1 MAEPLNTKTTVEP
14 TRLPVLALRN
24 LVLFPGMSIPI
35 RVGRAQS
42 LQAIR
47 QAKALAKKLEKPI
60 RLVAVLQTSTDV
72 EQNGPV
78 HASDL
83 YKVGVVCEIER
94 IKGND
99 SEGLQLFI
107 KGLERVTLEDIHEE
121 TPGEG
126 SDLPLSLTSLSAL
139 AVPFENSDSPNDVN
153 LEPISTV
160 LTAVKESAKQLVE
173 FLPTGSDQLAALIE
187 GIDDLEFLTYV
198 AVANLDTPIEEKQ
211 KILEEPSLRAR
222 AKRVIDII
230 TRTKSELQ
238 VRNEIREK
246 LNEKLGKTQRDH
258 ILREQMKA
266 IREEL
271 GDEAS
276 EAERSDDYKKK
287 IEDSKMPDE
296 TKKVARDELKRLEG
310 LSNQSPETHVI
321 RNYLDLLLALPW
333 EPGKEEPID
342 LQKARESLEADH
354 FGLDKV
360 KKRILEHLATL
371 KLRGGDRGMILLL
384 IGPPGVG
391 KTSLGASIAKAIGR
405 KFVRAALGG
414 VRDDAEIRGHRR
426 TYVGAMPGR
435 VIQGLKRAGSMNPV
449 FMLDEI
455 DKLNRGYGGDPA
467 AALLEVL
474 DPEQNDKFH
483 DHYLDVPY
491 DLSKVL
497 FIATANSLEGIPG
510 PLLDRMEVIDLTG
523 YTAVEKLHIGKNHLL
538 PKQMEEHGL
547 KPAQVEVSDEVIKAV
562 IHGYT
567 REAGVRSLQRQI
579 AALLRALAAKVVEAE
594 AHNATLDEA
603 TNQPAGET
611 KVSKPRAT
619 LPIRPT
625 TGELDDLLGPVRFDH
640 EESMTSAPAGVVTG
654 LAWTPVGGE
663 ILFIEATSMPGNGK
677 LALTGQLGDVMKES
691 VQIAL
696 TLIRSRLP
704 QVSEQIDFEKRDF
717 HVHVP
722 AGAIPKDGP
731 SAGVGM
737 VTALTSLLTGK
748 AVSPKIAM
756 TGEVTLRGKVTPIG
770 GVKEKIM
777 GAHRAG
783 VTTVI
788 IPRKNEK
795 DLRDVP
801 DEVKKAMHIEL
812 ADDVADVLRIAL
824 GLELPPLDETTG
836 LWGAFKEPRFRPFT
850 PISAPPLAGESLGNR
865 QLPHA

>member
-1 MAEPLNTKTTVEP
+1 MADPIP
-14 TRLPVLALRN
+14 TAPKNQIPQRLPVLALRN
-24 LVLFPGMSIPI
+24 LVLFPGMSVPI

-47 QAKALAKKLEKPI
+47 QAKELAKKLESPI

-78 HASDL
+78 HPTDL

-94 IKGND
+94 IKGNEN
-99 SEGLQLFI
+99 EGLQLFI
-107 KGLERVTLEDIHEE
+107 KGLERVTLEEMREE
-121 TPGEG
+121 APTEVSSG
-126 SDLPLSLTSLSAL
+126 LPASLTSLSAL
-139 AVPFENSDSPNDVN
+139 AIPFGNSDLPNDKN
-153 LEPISTV
+153 LEPLANV
-160 LTAVKESAKQLVE
+160 LTTVKESAKQLVE

-198 AVANLDTPIEEKQ
+198 AVANLDTPIEDKQ
-211 KILEEPSLRAR
+211 KLLEEPSLRAR
-222 AKRVIDII
+222 AARVIEII
-230 TRTKSELQ
+230 SRTKSELQ
-238 VRNEIREK
+238 VKSEIREK
-246 LNEKLGKTQRDH
+246 LNSKLGKTQRDH

-271 GDEAS
+271 GDDAT

-287 IEDSKMPDE
+287 IDDSKMPDE

-310 LSNQSPETHVI
+310 LSSQSPETHVI

-333 EPGKEEPID
+333 ESDPEQPID
-342 LQKARESLEADH
+342 LGKARESLDADH

-360 KKRILEHLATL
+360 KKRIIEHLATL

-384 IGPPGVG
+384 VGPPGVG
-391 KTSLGASIAKAIGR
+391 KTSLGSSIAKAIGR

-435 VIQGLKRAGSMNPV
+435 VIQALKRAGSMNPV

-523 YTAVEKLHIGKNHLL
+523 YTSHEKLHIGRNHLL
-538 PKQMEEHGL
+538 PKQLTEHGL
-547 KPAQVEVSDEVIKAV
+547 KESQVEVSEDVLKSI
-562 IHGYT
+562 INGYT

-579 AALLRALAAKVVEAE
+579 AALLRSLAAKVVETEEKGKTHETPEKFLASE
-594 AHNATLDEA
+594 LPLKPTVDQLDE
-603 TNQPAGET
+603 
-611 KVSKPRAT
+611 
-619 LPIRPT
+619 
-625 TGELDDLLGPVRFDH
+625 LLGPARFDH
-640 EESMTSAPAGVVTG
+640 EESMTTAPVGVVTG

-663 ILFIEATSMPGNGK
+663 ILFIEATSMPGTGK

-691 VQIAL
+691 VHIAL

-737 VTALTSLLTGK
+737 VTALTSLLTGR

-783 VTTVI
+783 VTTII
-788 IPRKNEK
+788 IPRKNAK

-801 DEVKKAMHIEL
+801 DEVKKAIQIEL
-812 ADDVADVLRIAL
+812 ADDIADVLRIAI

-836 LWGAFKEPRFRPFT
+836 LWGAFKEPRFGVYSPGGRLGGT
-850 PISAPPLAGESLGNR
+850 GSSSGGQPP
-865 QLPHA
+865 PHA

>member
-1 MAEPLNTKTTVEP
+1 MADPVIVTKNNSGAP
-14 TRLPVLALRN
+14 KRLPVLALRN
-24 LVLFPGMSIPI
+24 LVLFPGMSVPI

-47 QAKALAKKLEKPI
+47 QAKELAKQLEQPI
-60 RLVAVLQTSTDV
+60 RLVAVLQTSTDI

-78 HASDL
+78 TASDL
-83 YKVGVVCEIER
+83 YKVGVICEIER

-99 SEGLQLFI
+99 NEGLQLFI
-107 KGLERVTLEDIHEE
+107 KGLERVTLEDVREE
-121 TPGEG
+121 SADQAPEG
-126 SDLPLSLTSLSAL
+126 MPVSLTSLSAL
-139 AVPFENSDSPNDVN
+139 AVPFENSDSLTDPK
-153 LEPISTV
+153 LEPIATV
-160 LTAVKESAKQLVE
+160 LTSVKESAKQLVE

-187 GIDDLEFLTYV
+187 GIDDLDFLTYV

-211 KILEEPSLRAR
+211 KILEEPSLRGR
-222 AKRVIDII
+222 AARVIEII

-238 VRNEIREK
+238 VKSEIREK
-246 LNEKLGKTQRDH
+246 LNSKLGKTQRDH

-276 EAERSDDYKKK
+276 EAERADNYKQK
-287 IEDSKMPDE
+287 IDDSKMPEE

-310 LSNQSPETHVI
+310 LSSQSPETHVI

-333 EPGKEEPID
+333 ESDPEQAID
-342 LQKARESLEADH
+342 LAKARESLNSDH

-384 IGPPGVG
+384 VGPPGVG
-391 KTSLGASIAKAIGR
+391 KTSLGSSIAKAIGR

-538 PKQMEEHGL
+538 PKQLKEHGL
-547 KPAQVEVSDEVIKAV
+547 KDEQVVIADETIKAV
-562 IHGYT
+562 VDGYT

-579 AALLRALAAKVVEAE
+579 AALLRALAPKVVEIEQEE
-594 AHNATLDEA
+594 AKLKDTGDAGFTSKLPLKPLATDLDE
-603 TNQPAGET
+603 
-611 KVSKPRAT
+611 
-619 LPIRPT
+619 
-625 TGELDDLLGPVRFDH
+625 LLGPVRFDH
-640 EESMTSAPAGVVTG
+640 EESLASAPAGVVTG

-663 ILFIEATSMPGNGK
+663 ILFVEATSMPGNGK

-691 VQIAL
+691 AQIAL

-704 QVSEQIDFEKRDF
+704 QVAEQIDFEKRDF

-737 VTALTSLLTGK
+737 VTALTSLLTGR

-788 IPRKNEK
+788 IPRKNER

-812 ADDVADVLRIAL
+812 ADDIADVLRIAI

-836 LWGAFKEPRFRPFT
+836 LWGAFKEPRHLFT
-850 PISAPPLAGESLGNR
+850 KPSGGR
-865 QLPHA
+865 QSPPHA

>member
-1 MAEPLNTKTTVEP
+1 MAESVNPKSMPE
-14 TRLPVLALRN
+14 RLPVLALRN
-24 LVLFPGMSIPI
+24 LVLFPGMSVPI

-47 QAKALAKKLEKPI
+47 QAKELAKGLAKPI

-78 HASDL
+78 TAHDL
-83 YKVGVVCEIER
+83 YKIGVVCEIER

-99 SEGLQLFI
+99 NEGLQLFI
-107 KGLERVTLEDIHEE
+107 KGLERVTLEDIREE
-121 TPGEG
+121 IVSAESG
-126 SDLPLSLTSLSAL
+126 LPVGLASLSAS
-139 AVPFENSDSPNDVN
+139 AVPFKNSDAPNDET
-153 LEPISTV
+153 LEPLSNV
-160 LTAVKESAKQLVE
+160 LTTVKESAKQLVE
-173 FLPTGSDQLAALIE
+173 FLPSGSDQLAALIE

-211 KILEEPSLRAR
+211 NLLEEPSLRGR
-222 AKRVIDII
+222 AAKVVEII

-238 VRNEIREK
+238 VKSEIREK
-246 LNEKLGKTQRDH
+246 LNSKLGKTQRDH

-287 IEDSKMPDE
+287 IEESKMPLE

-310 LSNQSPETHVI
+310 LSNQSPETHII

-333 EPGKEEPID
+333 EPDKEEPID
-342 LQKARESLEADH
+342 LAKARESLEADH

-371 KLRGGDRGMILLL
+371 KLRGGERGMILLL

-426 TYVGAMPGR
+426 TYIGAMPGR

-455 DKLNRGYGGDPA
+455 DKLNRGYGGDPG

-523 YTAVEKLHIGKNHLL
+523 YTSHEKLHIGRNHLL

-547 KPAQVEVSDEVIKAV
+547 KPSQVDVSDEVLKGI

-579 AALLRALAAKVVEAE
+579 AALLRALAAKVVEHEAAAE
-594 AHNATLDEA
+594 KDESL
-603 TNQPAGET
+603 QGVLPL
-611 KVSKPRAT
+611 KPGT
-619 LPIRPT
+619 D
-625 TGELDDLLGPVRFDH
+625 ELDDLLGPSRFDH
-640 EESMTSAPAGVVTG
+640 EESMKSAPVGVVTG

-663 ILFIEATSMPGNGK
+663 ILFIEATSMPGSGK
-677 LALTGQLGDVMKES
+677 LALTGQLGEVMKES
-691 VQIAL
+691 AHIAL

-756 TGEVTLRGKVTPIG
+756 TGEITLRGKVTPIG

-783 VTTVI
+783 VETII

-801 DEVKKAMHIEL
+801 EEVKKAIHIEL
-812 ADDVADVLRIAL
+812 ADDIADVLRIAI

-836 LWGAFKEPRFRPFT
+836 LWGAFKEPRFGSYSPNSR
-850 PISAPPLAGESLGNR
+850 LA
-865 QLPHA
+865 PHA

>member
-1 MAEPLNTKTTVEP
+1 MAEKVENSP
-14 TRLPVLALRN
+14 QRLPVLALRN
-24 LVLFPGMSIPI
+24 LVLFPGMSVPI

-42 LQAIR
+42 LQAVR
-47 QAKALAKKLEKPI
+47 QAKDLAKNLEEPI
-60 RLVAVLQTSTDV
+60 RLIAVLQTSTDV
-72 EQNGPV
+72 EHNGPV
-78 HASDL
+78 AASDL
-83 YKVGVVCEIER
+83 YKVGVICEIER
-94 IKGND
+94 IKGNEN
-99 SEGLQLFI
+99 EGLQLFI
-107 KGLERVTLEDIHEE
+107 KGLQRVVLDDVREE
-121 TPGEG
+121 SASSDTEG
-126 SDLPLSLTSLSAL
+126 LPASLTSLSAL
-139 AVPFENSDSPNDVN
+139 AVPFANSDRLDDSS
-153 LEPISTV
+153 LEPVSTV
-160 LTAVKESAKQLVE
+160 LAAVKEAAKQLVE
-173 FLPTGSDQLAALIE
+173 FLPTGSDQIVAM
-187 GIDDLEFLTYV
+187 IDDIEDLDFLTYV
-198 AVANLDTPIEEKQ
+198 AVANLETPIEEKQ
-211 KILEEPSLRAR
+211 KVLEEPSLRDR

-230 TRTKSELQ
+230 TRTKSEMQ
-238 VRNEIREK
+238 VKSEIRDK
-246 LNEKLGKTQRDH
+246 LNSKLGKTQRDH

-271 GDEAS
+271 GDGSNE
-276 EAERSDDYKKK
+276 EDRTDDYKKK
-287 IEDSKMPDE
+287 IDESKMPDE
-296 TKKVARDELKRLEG
+296 TKKVARDELRRLEG

-333 EPGKEEPID
+333 ESDPEKPID
-342 LQKARESLEADH
+342 LSKARESLDADH

-360 KKRILEHLATL
+360 KKRIIEHLATL

-384 IGPPGVG
+384 VGPPGVG
-391 KTSLGASIAKAIGR
+391 KTSLGTSIATAIGR

-455 DKLNRGYGGDPA
+455 DKLGRGYSGDPA

-523 YTAVEKLHIGKNHLL
+523 YTAIEKLHIGKNHLL
-538 PKQMEEHGL
+538 PKQMKEHGL
-547 KPAQVEVSDEVIKAV
+547 KPEQIEVSEATIKALV
-562 IHGYT
+562 EGYT

-579 AALLRALAAKVVEAE
+579 ASLLRGLAPKVVEIE
-594 AHNATLDEA
+594 AAKEHAKLPLRPEPKELDE
-603 TNQPAGET
+603 
-611 KVSKPRAT
+611 
-619 LPIRPT
+619 I
-625 TGELDDLLGPVRFDH
+625 LGPARFDH
-640 EESMTSAPAGVVTG
+640 EESLASAPAGVVTG

-663 ILFIEATSMPGNGK
+663 ILFVEATSMPGNGK

-691 VQIAL
+691 AQIAL

-704 QVSEQIDFEKRDF
+704 QVAEQIDFEKRDF

-788 IPRKNEK
+788 IPRKNER

-801 DEVKKAMHIEL
+801 NEVKKAVHIEL
-812 ADDVADVLRIAL
+812 ADDIADVLRIAI

-836 LWGAFKEPRFRPFT
+836 LWGAFKDARGFGKPSGGTRQ
-850 PISAPPLAGESLGNR
+850 PPPMA
-865 QLPHA
+865 

>member
-1 MAEPLNTKTTVEP
+1 MLADQSQADQSQIDGA
-14 TRLPVLALRN
+14 RLPILALRN
-24 LVLFPGMSIPI
+24 LVLFPGMSLPI

-42 LQAIR
+42 LRAIR
-47 QAKALAKKLEKPI
+47 QARDAADQNNVPI
-60 RLVAVLQTSTDV
+60 RLIAVLQKSADLDTT
-72 EQNGPV
+72 QPV
-78 HASDL
+78 LASDL
-83 YKVGVVCEIER
+83 HDVGVICEIER
-94 IKGND
+94 IKGNEN
-99 SEGLQLFI
+99 EGLQLFI
-107 KGLERVTLEDIHEE
+107 KGVARVKIED
-121 TPGEG
+121 TRQDAEG
-126 SDLPLSLTSLSAL
+126 SSSSLSAVARVFDDAETEKSGAISESNESL
-139 AVPFENSDSPNDVN
+139 
-153 LEPISTV
+153 LET
-160 LTAVKESAKQLVE
+160 LKESAKQLVE
-173 FLPTGSDQLAALIE
+173 YLPAGSDQLAALIE
-187 GIDDLEFLTYV
+187 DIDDLQFLTYV
-198 AVANLDTPIEEKQ
+198 TVANLDISIEEKQ
-211 KILEEPSLRAR
+211 QILEEPSLKVRAR
-222 AKRVIDII
+222 RVLDIVA
-230 TRTKSELQ
+230 RTKSELQ
-238 VRNEIREK
+238 VKSEIRDK
-246 LNEKLGKTQRDH
+246 LNSKLGKTQRDH

-271 GDEAS
+271 GEESSDS
-276 EAERSDDYKKK
+276 DKTDDYRKK
-287 IEDSKMPDE
+287 IEDSKMPPE
-296 TKKVARDELKRLEG
+296 TKKVARDELKRLES
-310 LSNQSPETHVI
+310 LSSQSPETHII
-321 RNYLDLLLALPW
+321 RNYLELLLALPW
-333 EPGKEEPID
+333 EADAEEPID
-342 LQKARESLEADH
+342 LAKARASLENDH

-371 KLRGGDRGMILLL
+371 KLRGGGRGMILLL

-426 TYVGAMPGR
+426 TYIGAMPGR

-455 DKLNRGYGGDPA
+455 DKLGRGYGGDPA

-474 DPEQNDKFH
+474 DTEQNNTFH

-523 YTAVEKLHIGKNHLL
+523 YTSVEKLHIGRNHLL
-538 PKQMEEHGL
+538 PKQMTEHGL
-547 KPAQVEVSDEVIKAV
+547 APEQVEISDDVLKVLIN
-562 IHGYT
+562 GYT

-579 AALLRALAAKVVEAE
+579 ASLLRSLATKVVEAE
-594 AHNATLDEA
+594 PTTH
-603 TNQPAGET
+603 
-611 KVSKPRAT
+611 
-619 LPIRPT
+619 LPIRP
-625 TGELDDLLGPVRFDH
+625 EAKDLEDLLGPVKFDH
-640 EESMTSAPAGVVTG
+640 EESLASAPAGVVTG

-663 ILFIEATSMPGNGK
+663 ILFVEATSMPGNGK
-677 LALTGQLGDVMKES
+677 LTLTGQLGEVMKES

-704 QVSEQIDFEKRDF
+704 QVSEQLDFEKRDF

-731 SAGVGM
+731 SAGVAM
-737 VTALTSLLTGK
+737 VTALTSLITGK
-748 AVSPKIAM
+748 SVNPKIAM

-788 IPRKNEK
+788 IPRKNER

-801 DEVKKAMHIEL
+801 SEVKSAVHIEL
-812 ADDVADVLRIAL
+812 ADDIADVLRIAL
-824 GLELPPLDETTG
+824 GLDLPPLDETTG
-836 LWGAFKEPRFRPFT
+836 LWGAFKASRASGGSRRGRPT
-850 PISAPPLAGESLGNR
+850 APNA
-865 QLPHA
+865 

>member
-1 MAEPLNTKTTVEP
+1 MAEKLTENSNGDSSHRSDAGHSE
-14 TRLPVLALRN
+14 RLPVLALRN
-24 LVLFPGMSIPI
+24 LILFPGMSVPI

-47 QAKALAKKLEKPI
+47 QAKDLAKRLEKPI
-60 RLVAVLQTSTDV
+60 RLIGVLQTSTDV
-72 EQNGPV
+72 EHNGPV
-78 HASDL
+78 AAADL
-83 YKVGVVCEIER
+83 HKVGVICEIER
-94 IKGND
+94 IKGHEN
-99 SEGLQLFI
+99 EGLQLFI
-107 KGLERVTLEDIHEE
+107 KGLKRVVLDDVREE
-121 TPGEG
+121 SPSNESEG
-126 SDLPLSLTSLSAL
+126 LPSALTSLSAV
-139 AVPFENSDSPNDVN
+139 AVPFPNSDSDSSDPE
-153 LEPISTV
+153 LESIPTI
-160 LTAVKESAKQLVE
+160 LAAVKEAAKQLVE
-173 FLPTGSDQLAALIE
+173 FLPTGSGQTGSDQIGAM
-187 GIDDLEFLTYV
+187 IDDIEDLDFLTYV
-198 AVANLDTPIEEKQ
+198 AVANLDTPIDEKQ
-211 KILEEPSLRAR
+211 KVLEEPALRDR

-230 TRTKSELQ
+230 TRTKSEMQ
-238 VRNEIREK
+238 VKGEIREK
-246 LNEKLGKTQRDH
+246 LNSKLGKTQRDH

-271 GDEAS
+271 GDSPS
-276 EAERSDDYKKK
+276 EEDRTDDYKKK
-287 IEDSKMPDE
+287 IEDSKMPEE
-296 TKKVARDELKRLEG
+296 TKKVARDELRRLEG

-333 EPGKEEPID
+333 ESDPEQPID
-342 LQKARESLEADH
+342 LTKARESLDADH
-354 FGLDKV
+354 FGLGKV
-360 KKRILEHLATL
+360 KKRIVEHLATL

-384 IGPPGVG
+384 VGPPGVG
-391 KTSLGASIAKAIGR
+391 KTSLGTSIASAIGR

-455 DKLNRGYGGDPA
+455 DKLGRGYSGDPA

-523 YTAVEKLHIGKNHLL
+523 YTAIEKLHIGKSHLL
-538 PKQMEEHGL
+538 PKQMKEHGL
-547 KPAQVEVSDEVIKAV
+547 TSEQVEVSDETIKALV
-562 IHGYT
+562 DGYT

-579 AALLRALAAKVVEAE
+579 ASLLRGLAPKVVEIE
-594 AHNATLDEA
+594 ASEAKLKDAGDAGFKSVLPLKPEPKELDE
-603 TNQPAGET
+603 
-611 KVSKPRAT
+611 
-619 LPIRPT
+619 I
-625 TGELDDLLGPVRFDH
+625 LGPARFDH
-640 EESMTSAPAGVVTG
+640 EESLVTAPAGVVTG

-663 ILFIEATSMPGNGK
+663 ILFVEATSMPGNGK

-691 VQIAL
+691 AQIAL

-704 QVSEQIDFEKRDF
+704 QVAEQIDFEKRDF

-737 VTALTSLLTGK
+737 VTALTSLLTGR

-788 IPRKNEK
+788 IPRKNER

-801 DEVKKAMHIEL
+801 EEVKQAVHIEL
-812 ADDVADVLRIAL
+812 ADDIADVLRIAI

-836 LWGAFKEPRFRPFT
+836 LWGAFKNVRSYGKTTEGSR
-850 PISAPPLAGESLGNR
+850 SSPPVA
-865 QLPHA
+865 

>member
-1 MAEPLNTKTTVEP
+1 MADRIDLTDAPQ
-14 TRLPVLALRN
+14 RLPVLALRN
-24 LVLFPGMSIPI
+24 LVLFPGMSVPI

-47 QAKALAKKLEKPI
+47 QAKELAKKLEEPI
-60 RLVAVLQTSTDV
+60 RLIAVLQTSTDID
-72 EQNGPV
+72 QNGPV
-78 HASDL
+78 KIEDL

-99 SEGLQLFI
+99 QEGLQLFI
-107 KGLERVTLEDIHEE
+107 KGLERVSLEDVHEE
-121 TPGEG
+121 TLAEETSG
-126 SDLPLSLTSLSAL
+126 LPSSLTSLSAL
-139 AVPFENSDSPNDVN
+139 AVSFGNSDAPNDPN
-153 LEPISTV
+153 LEPLSTV

-173 FLPTGSDQLAALIE
+173 FLPSGSDQLAALIE

-211 KILEEPSLRAR
+211 KLLEEPSLRGR
-222 AKRVIDII
+222 AARVIEII
-230 TRTKSELQ
+230 SRTKSELQ
-238 VRNEIREK
+238 VKNEIREK
-246 LNEKLGKTQRDH
+246 LNSKLGKTQRDH

-271 GDEAS
+271 GDEAT
-276 EAERSDDYKKK
+276 EAERTDDYRKK
-287 IEDSKMPDE
+287 IDESKMPIE

-333 EPGKEEPID
+333 EADPEQPID
-342 LQKARESLEADH
+342 LMKARESLDADH
-354 FGLDKV
+354 FGLEKV
-360 KKRILEHLATL
+360 KKRIIEHLATL

-384 IGPPGVG
+384 VGPPGVG
-391 KTSLGASIAKAIGR
+391 KTSLGTSIAKAIGR
-405 KFVRAALGG
+405 KFARAALGG

-435 VIQGLKRAGSMNPV
+435 IIQALKRAGAMNPV

-523 YTAVEKLHIGKNHLL
+523 YTSVEKLHIGKNHLL
-538 PKQMEEHGL
+538 PKQMAEHGL
-547 KPAQVEVSDEVIKAV
+547 KSTQIEISDDVLNAI
-562 IHGYT
+562 INGYT

-579 AALLRALAAKVVEAE
+579 AALLRSLAAKVVEIE
-594 AHNATLDEA
+594 AREQTLKDAGDGGFKSELPLKPTTSQLDE
-603 TNQPAGET
+603 
-611 KVSKPRAT
+611 
-619 LPIRPT
+619 
-625 TGELDDLLGPVRFDH
+625 LLGPPRFDH
-640 EESMTSAPAGVVTG
+640 EESLASAPVGVVTG

-663 ILFIEATSMPGNGK
+663 ILFVEATSMPGTGK

-691 VQIAL
+691 AQIAL

-731 SAGVGM
+731 SAGVAM
-737 VTALTSLLTGK
+737 VTALTSLLTGRS
-748 AVSPKIAM
+748 VNPKIAM

-770 GVKEKIM
+770 GVKEKVM

-783 VTTVI
+783 VTTII
-788 IPRKNEK
+788 IPRKNER

-801 DEVKKAMHIEL
+801 DEVKKAVHIEL
-812 ADDVADVLRIAL
+812 ADDIADVLRIAI
-824 GLELPPLDETTG
+824 GLELPPLNETTG
-836 LWGAFKEPRFRPFT
+836 LWGAFKEPRYSFGK
-850 PISAPPLAGESLGNR
+850 SAGHYSSSTV
-865 QLPHA
+865 

>member
-1 MAEPLNTKTTVEP
+1 MAEPLITKTTTP
-14 TRLPVLALRN
+14 PQRLPVLALRN

-78 HASDL
+78 HATDL

-107 KGLERVTLEDIHEE
+107 KGLERVTLQDIHEE
-121 TPGEG
+121 TPSE
-126 SDLPLSLTSLSAL
+126 STDLPLSLTSLSAL
-139 AVPFENSDSPNDVN
+139 AVPFENSDSLTDKT
-153 LEPISTV
+153 LEPISSV

-173 FLPTGSDQLAALIE
+173 YLPTGSDQLAALIE
-187 GIDDLEFLTYV
+187 GIDDLDFLTYV

-211 KILEEPSLRAR
+211 LILEEPSLRAR
-222 AKRVIDII
+222 AKRVIEII
-230 TRTKSELQ
+230 SRTKSELQ

-287 IEDSKMPDE
+287 IEESKMPDE
-296 TKKVARDELKRLEG
+296 AKKVARDELKRLEG

-333 EPGKEEPID
+333 EADKEAPID
-342 LQKARESLEADH
+342 LKAARASLDADH

-360 KKRILEHLATL
+360 KKRIIEHLATL

-384 IGPPGVG
+384 VGPPGVG

-405 KFVRAALGG
+405 KFARAALGG

-435 VIQGLKRAGSMNPV
+435 IIQALKRAGSLNPV

-523 YTAVEKLHIGKNHLL
+523 YTSVEKLHIGKNHLL
-538 PKQMEEHGL
+538 PKQMTEHGL
-547 KPAQVEVSDEVIKAV
+547 KPSQIEVSDDVLNAI

-579 AALLRALAAKVVEAE
+579 AALLRSLAAKVVEHE
-594 AHNATLDEA
+594 ATEAANPPEKSQLPLKPTTEHLDELI
-603 TNQPAGET
+603 G
-611 KVSKPRAT
+611 
-619 LPIRPT
+619 PT
-625 TGELDDLLGPVRFDH
+625 RFDH
-640 EESMTSAPAGVVTG
+640 EESMVSAPIGVVTG

-663 ILFIEATSMPGNGK
+663 ILFVEATSMPGNGK

-691 VQIAL
+691 AQIAL

-731 SAGVGM
+731 SAGVAM

-748 AVSPKIAM
+748 SVNPKIAM

-770 GVKEKIM
+770 GVKEKVM

-783 VTTVI
+783 VKTII
-788 IPRKNEK
+788 IPRKNAR
-795 DLRDVP
+795 DLRDIP
-801 DEVKKAMHIEL
+801 DEVKKAVHIEL
-812 ADDVADVLRIAL
+812 ADDIADVLRIAL

-836 LWGAFKEPRFRPFT
+836 LWGAFKEPRHSFGRTNLAFG
-850 PISAPPLAGESLGNR
+850 SAGTNGGNQSPP
-865 QLPHA
+865 PHA

>member
-1 MAEPLNTKTTVEP
+1 MAEIFAPASETQ
-14 TRLPVLALRN
+14 RLPILALRN
-24 LVLFPGMSIPI
+24 LVLFPGMSLPI

-42 LQAIR
+42 LRAIR
-47 QAKALAKKLEKPI
+47 RAREMTSAGNLPL
-60 RLVAVLQTSTDV
+60 RLIAVLQKSAELDMSL
-72 EQNGPV
+72 PV
-78 HASDL
+78 KPTDL
-83 YKVGVVCEIER
+83 YNVGVVCEIEK
-94 IKGND
+94 IKGNEN
-99 SEGLQLFI
+99 EGLQLFI
-107 KGLERVTLEDIHEE
+107 KGVTRVRIEDLKEE
-121 TPGEG
+121 TDTNGEA
-126 SDLPLSLTSLSAL
+126 SNLSGL
-139 AVPFENSDSPNDVN
+139 AVPFENSDMGATGTD
-153 LEPISTV
+153 LESFDSLLAT
-160 LTAVKESAKQLVE
+160 LKEATKQLVE
-173 FLPTGSDQLAALIE
+173 FLPAGSDQLSALIE
-187 GIDDLEFLTYV
+187 DIEDLEFLTYV
-198 AVANLDTPIEEKQ
+198 TVANLDLPIDEKQ
-211 KILEEPSLRAR
+211 KLLEEPSLRER
-222 AKRVIDII
+222 ATKIVSIVS
-230 TRTKSELQ
+230 RTKSELQ
-238 VRNEIREK
+238 VKSEIRDK
-246 LNEKLGKTQRDH
+246 LNTKLGKTQRDH

-271 GDEAS
+271 GDEVS
-276 EAERSDDYKKK
+276 ESEKTDDYRKK
-287 IEDSKMPDE
+287 IEDSKMPAE
-296 TKKVARDELKRLEG
+296 TKKVARDELKRLES
-310 LSNQSPETHVI
+310 LSSQSPETHII
-321 RNYLDLLLALPW
+321 RNYLELLLALPW
-333 EPGKEEPID
+333 EPDAEDPID
-342 LQKARESLEADH
+342 LQKARASLESDH

-371 KLRGGDRGMILLL
+371 KLRGGGRGMILLL

-426 TYVGAMPGR
+426 TYIGAMPGR

-455 DKLNRGYGGDPA
+455 DKLGRGYGGDPA

-474 DPEQNDKFH
+474 DTEQNNTFQ

-523 YTAVEKLHIGKNHLL
+523 YTSVEKLHIAKNHLL

-547 KPAQVEVSDEVIKAV
+547 KAHHIEISDEVLRTLIN
-562 IHGYT
+562 GYT
-567 REAGVRSLQRQI
+567 REAGVRSLQRQL
-579 AALLRALAAKVVEAE
+579 AGLLRSLAAKVVDAE
-594 AHNATLDEA
+594 QSDA
-603 TNQPAGET
+603 
-611 KVSKPRAT
+611 VAT
-619 LPIRPT
+619 LPLRP
-625 TGELDDLLGPVRFDH
+625 ESKDLEDLLGPVKFDH
-640 EESMTSAPAGVVTG
+640 EESLATAPAGVVTG

-663 ILFIEATSMPGNGK
+663 ILFVEATSMPGNGK
-677 LALTGQLGDVMKES
+677 LTLTGQLGEVMKES

-704 QVSEQIDFEKRDF
+704 QVSEQLDFEKRDF

-731 SAGVGM
+731 SAGVAM
-737 VTALTSLLTGK
+737 VTALTSLITGK
-748 AVSPKIAM
+748 SVNPKIAM

-788 IPRKNEK
+788 IPRKNER

-801 DEVKKAMHIEL
+801 AEVKAAVHIEF
-812 ADDVADVLRIAL
+812 ADDIADVLRIAV
-824 GLELPPLDETTG
+824 GLDLPPLDETTG
-836 LWGAFKEPRFRPFT
+836 LWGAFKESRQRNAKVSEQMSGPRRGR
-850 PISAPPLAGESLGNR
+850 SAPPNA
-865 QLPHA
+865 

>member
-1 MAEPLNTKTTVEP
+1 MAELITSKTGASTNAK
-14 TRLPVLALRN
+14 RLPVLALRN
-24 LVLFPGMSIPI
+24 LVLFPGMSVPI

-47 QAKALAKKLEKPI
+47 QAKELAKQLDSPI
-60 RLVAVLQTSTDV
+60 QLVAVLQISADV

-78 HASDL
+78 QAADL
-83 YKVGVVCEIER
+83 YKVGVICEIER
-94 IKGND
+94 IKGNEN
-99 SEGLQLFI
+99 EGLQLFI
-107 KGLERVTLEDIHEE
+107 KGLERVTLEDIREE
-121 TPGEG
+121 SQAEKPGG
-126 SDLPLSLTSLSAL
+126 LPLSLASLSAL
-139 AVPFENSDSPNDVN
+139 AVPLKNSDSTHDKN
-153 LEPISTV
+153 LEPLTNV
-160 LTAVKESAKQLVE
+160 LTTVKESAKQLVE

-211 KILEEPSLRAR
+211 KLLEEPSLRAR
-222 AKRVIDII
+222 AARVIEII
-230 TRTKSELQ
+230 SRTKSELQ
-238 VRNEIREK
+238 VKSEIREK
-246 LNEKLGKTQRDH
+246 LNSKLGKSQRDH

-271 GDEAS
+271 GDDAS

-287 IEDSKMPDE
+287 IDDSKMPDD

-333 EPGKEEPID
+333 ESDPEQPID
-342 LQKARESLEADH
+342 LSKAKESLNSDH

-384 IGPPGVG
+384 VGPPGVG

-435 VIQGLKRAGSMNPV
+435 VIQALKRAGSMNPV

-523 YTAVEKLHIGKNHLL
+523 YTSHEKLHIGRNHLL
-538 PKQMEEHGL
+538 PKQMTEHGL
-547 KPAQVEVSDEVIKAV
+547 KDSQVEVSEDVLKSI
-562 IHGYT
+562 INGYT

-579 AALLRALAAKVVEAE
+579 AALLRALSTKVVETEEKAK
-594 AHNATLDEA
+594 TDES
-603 TNQPAGET
+603 E
-611 KVSKPRAT
+611 KSK

-625 TGELDDLLGPVRFDH
+625 VEHLDELLGPARFDH
-640 EESMTSAPAGVVTG
+640 EESMTTAPVGVVTG

-663 ILFIEATSMPGNGK
+663 ILFIEATSMPGTGK

-691 VQIAL
+691 VHIAL

-704 QVSEQIDFEKRDF
+704 QVSEQIDFDKRDF

-737 VTALTSLLTGK
+737 VTALTSLLTGR

-783 VTTVI
+783 VTTII
-788 IPRKNEK
+788 IPRKNAK

-801 DEVKKAMHIEL
+801 EEVKNAIHIEL
-812 ADDVADVLRIAL
+812 ADDIADVLRIAI
-824 GLELPPLDETTG
+824 GLDLPPLDETTG
-836 LWGAFKEPRFRPFT
+836 LWGAFKEPRFGAYSPSGRLGT
-850 PISAPPLAGESLGNR
+850 SGGSSGGQPP
-865 QLPHA
+865 PHA